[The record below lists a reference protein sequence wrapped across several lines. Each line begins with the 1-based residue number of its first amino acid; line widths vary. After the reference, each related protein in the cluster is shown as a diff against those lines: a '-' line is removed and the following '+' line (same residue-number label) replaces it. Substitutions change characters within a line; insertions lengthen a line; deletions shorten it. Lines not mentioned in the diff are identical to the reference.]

1 MPQDPR
7 QPGPAPAPTDPNA
20 PRTDTLPWG
29 LIDGK
34 YRVER
39 ELGRGGMGV
48 VYLANDV
55 MLGRK
60 VAIKMLLPDQ
70 PYGAEQLASFKRE
83 ASALAAVRDEY
94 VVHVYAFGEHR
105 GMPYF
110 VMEFVRG
117 ADLEA
122 LIAQH
127 SRHQS
132 VVPLHRALTILAQVA
147 RGLGAVH
154 RAGVLH
160 RDIKPA
166 NVIIEEG
173 SGRPVLIDFGLVNLL
188 GGRGSDTHAEGT
200 PDYMAPEVW
209 QPTIGPIST
218 ASDVYS
224 LGCTAY
230 ELFTGRPPFFE
241 AEGVAAIMSAHLVRS
256 APQVSARRPELAAFD
271 PIFSRTLAKNP
282 SGRYPDPL
290 AFAAALRDVAP
301 PSAQPALP
309 FWSQAPT
316 LAATPAAA
324 PVRDQGPE
332 IEATSSAQPVQIL
345 VIDDD
350 PIFRKV
356 ISRAAQLAFQ
366 DALVEVATAVSGAD
380 ALVKAAQMSP
390 DLVLLDY
397 NMPELNGLDT
407 LSRLRALPNGAGA
420 RVLIVSGSVRSLE
433 RWPFAVLGVQ
443 DFYDKTGG
451 LPPLVELIGKV
462 ADQLGLRHPK
472 ENTEDRPTL
481 V

>member
-1 MPQDPR
+1 
-7 QPGPAPAPTDPNA
+7 
-20 PRTDTLPWG
+20 
-29 LIDGK
+29 
-34 YRVER
+34 
-39 ELGRGGMGV
+39 MGV
-48 VYLANDV
+48 VYLASDV

-70 PYGAEQLASFKRE
+70 PYGAEQLAAFKRE
-83 ASALAAVRDEY
+83 ASALAAVRDEH

-117 ADLEA
+117 TDLEA

-127 SRHQS
+127 ARHQS

-160 RDIKPA
+160 RDVKPA
-166 NVIIEEG
+166 NIIIEEG

-188 GGRGSDTHAEGT
+188 GNRGNDTHAEGT

-209 QPTIGPIST
+209 QPSLGPIST

-241 AEGVAAIMSAHLVRS
+241 AEGVAAIMSAHLVQS
-256 APQVSARRPELAAFD
+256 APVVSARRPELFAFD
-271 PIFSRTLAKNP
+271 PVFVQTLSKSPAE
-282 SGRYPDPL
+282 RYPDPL
-290 AFAAALRDVAP
+290 TFAAALRDVAP
-301 PSAQPALP
+301 PSAQPELP
-309 FWSQAPT
+309 VWSNPFVAPVV
-316 LAATPAAA
+316 AAA
-324 PVRDQGPE
+324 PPQAPPAAD
-332 IEATSSAQPVQIL
+332 QPVHIL

-356 ISRAAQLAFQ
+356 ITRAAQLAFQ
-366 DALVEVATAVSGAD
+366 DALVQVTAAVSGAE
-380 ALVKAAQMSP
+380 ALEQAAQTPP

-407 LSRLRALPNGAGA
+407 LSRLRALPSGAGA
-420 RVLIVSGSVRSLE
+420 RVLVVSGSVRSLE

-451 LPPLVELIGKV
+451 LPPLVDLIGKV
-462 ADQLGLRHPK
+462 ADQLGLRGPRDAG
-472 ENTEDRPTL
+472 DRPT
-481 V
+481 VI